1 MRYAIISDIHANL
14 EAFQAVLAMIADLK
28 VDKTLCLGDITG
40 YNANPNE
47 CIEIIRRENI
57 VCIMGNHDSRTCGLE
72 SPGNVNA
79 LAKRAILWTSEQLT
93 PANREFIASLPRE
106 LKLEAFFLFHG
117 SIHSTDSYI
126 FTKHDLKENFA
137 LLETLEGSPHIGF
150 FGHTHMKVLFSFRD
164 DVLAVDLPEAHTV
177 TELNRYLINPGS
189 VGQPRDGDSRA
200 SFLVY
205 DTRESNVTFH
215 RVDYN
220 INEAQRKIISAGL
233 PAKLAERL
241 SRGW

>member
-14 EAFQAVLAMIADLK
+14 EAFQAVLAKIADLM

-40 YNANPNE
+40 YNASPNE
-47 CIEIIRRENI
+47 CIEIIRNENI
-57 VCIMGNHDSRTCGLE
+57 VCIMGNHDSRTSGLE

-79 LAKRAILWTSEQLT
+79 LAKRAILWTREQLT
-93 PANREFIASLPRE
+93 PASKEFLASLPRE
-106 LKLEAFFLFHG
+106 LKVETFYLFHG
-117 SIHSTDSYI
+117 SIHCTDSYI
-126 FTKHDLKENFA
+126 FTKHDLQENFH

-164 DVLAVDLPEAHTV
+164 DVLAVDLPEAHAL
-177 TELNRYLINPGS
+177 TETKNYLINPGS
-189 VGQPRDGDSRA
+189 VGQPRDGDSRS

-205 DTRESNVTFH
+205 DTRDKKVAFY